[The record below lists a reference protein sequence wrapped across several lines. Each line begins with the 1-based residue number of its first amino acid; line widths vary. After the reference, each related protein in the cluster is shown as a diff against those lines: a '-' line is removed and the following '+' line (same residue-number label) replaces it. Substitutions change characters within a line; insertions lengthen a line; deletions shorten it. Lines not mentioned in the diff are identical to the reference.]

1 MRLFCFAFK
10 TGILIFFLTFLSFNL
25 MAQEDPGR
33 PLPQFLF
40 PGFTKGIVIMKDGA
54 RFSFVL
60 NYNMVEERMISEQNG
75 VYRITN
81 NPQDIDTIFLQN
93 RTFVPVEKAFYEV
106 IADGAATF
114 FLQNKSRFT
123 PAGTEVGYGVKSQSV
138 GPTAF
143 RRFEIGSDV
152 VTLDL
157 PQNVTVTPASVNW
170 VRKNNKLEKFT
181 SERQLLKIFP
191 EQETRLKAFIKK
203 EKPDMKVR
211 EDVIKLG
218 NNCNELMK

>member
-1 MRLFCFAFK
+1 MKLFCFAFK
-10 TGILIFFLTFLSFNL
+10 TGIFVFLLAFLSFNL
-25 MAQEDPGR
+25 LAQVDPGR

-40 PGFTKGIVIMKDGA
+40 PGFTKGIVIMKDGT
-54 RFSFVL
+54 RFYFVL
-60 NYNMVEERMISEQNG
+60 NYNMVDEEMISEQNG
-75 VYRITN
+75 VYRTTKN
-81 NPQDIDTIFLQN
+81 SQEIDTIYLQN
-93 RTFVPVEKAFYEV
+93 KIFVPVGKAFYEV
-106 IADGAATF
+106 LVNGSATF
-114 FLQNKSRFT
+114 FLQNKSRYT
-123 PAGTEVGYGVKSQSV
+123 TVGTEVGYGTKSQSV

-211 EDVIKLG
+211 EDIIKLG
-218 NNCNELMK
+218 TYCNELIK